1 MNVNDIYERYFG
13 DKRLTLVSGEVYEVL
28 SDGTLRP
35 VLGGRKVQIGEM
47 IDEVSSESVS
57 NIVTYR
63 FRLSQIDDPFWLAL
77 FVHFQESG
85 YTIFIDDEGV
95 LRVTTFG
102 GLYGTTFGIAKNC
115 ISLANS
121 TYLYFRDQAK
131 RSAREQDLKREQAG
145 GGDFDDQMR
154 A

>member
-1 MNVNDIYERYFG
+1 MNVNDIYEHHFG
-13 DKRLTLVSGEVYEVL
+13 DKQLTYTGGEVYEIL
-28 SDGTLRP
+28 SNGALRP
-35 VLGGRKVQIGEM
+35 VLNGRKVLIGEM
-47 IDEVSSESVS
+47 IDEVSSETLS
-57 NIVTYR
+57 NILTYR
-63 FRLSQIDDPFWLAL
+63 FRLSRIDDPFWVAL
-77 FVHFQESG
+77 FDFFQESG
-85 YTIFIDDEGV
+85 FTIFIDDEGV

-131 RSAREQDLKREQAG
+131 REAKRQDLERG
-145 GGDFDDQMR
+145 SSGDFGDESLR